1 MKMQATMRGKLQ
13 RSQGNRCRRMSN
25 PAAAAAM
32 ASIPP
37 SAVVPSALEPSPVVP
52 SAVVPSAVERGSVDP
67 MTPKDLKADEPGAGT
82 VKAVGMPV
90 QEANAVSKEQGEQG
104 AASSQEEGG
113 GGEGPD
119 VSAVAGPGQ
128 GGSAGRIPSRLP
140 PVQAGQAELAEPGPA
155 PDGG

>member
-13 RSQGNRCRRMSN
+13 RSQGNRRRRMSN

-37 SAVVPSALEPSPVVP
+37 SAVVPSALEPS
-52 SAVVPSAVERGSVDP
+52 AVERGGVDP

-90 QEANAVSKEQGEQG
+90 QEAKAASKEQGKQG

-155 PDGG
+155 PNGG